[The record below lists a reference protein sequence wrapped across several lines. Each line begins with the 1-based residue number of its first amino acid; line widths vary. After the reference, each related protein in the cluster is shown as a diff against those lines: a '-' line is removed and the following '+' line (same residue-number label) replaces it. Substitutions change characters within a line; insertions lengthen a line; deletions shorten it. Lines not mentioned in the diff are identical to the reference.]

1 MSPAG
6 GAAKRAALNSVPL
19 WRNGRRER
27 LKIVCRK
34 ACPFESGQGHH
45 FSANPRLPAIG
56 ARHSVHDMR
65 IFPLAAAMAAFA
77 VLPGAA
83 HAATVA
89 DSIASDLPGLMD
101 VYRDL
106 HAHPELSFQEVR
118 SAAIMAQAARK
129 AGFEV
134 TEKVGKTGV
143 VAVLRNGPGPTVL
156 IRADMDGL
164 PVVEQTGL
172 PYASKQ
178 RGISTA
184 GVESG
189 IMHACGHDTHMTAWI
204 ETARLMAARKAEW
217 SGTLVMIGQPAEE
230 IGLGAVEMLK
240 DGLYT
245 RFPKPDYALAFH
257 DTPELPSGVVGAAK
271 GWALAN
277 VDSVDLLVKGVG
289 GHGAYPQATK
299 DPIVLASAIVM
310 KLQTLVSRE
319 TNPLDPV
326 VVTVGSFHAGAKH
339 NVISD
344 QAKLQLTVRSY
355 SDETRARLLDGIKR
369 IARGEAIA
377 SGLPDDLMPEVSV
390 LEPHT
395 RATWNSPEF
404 TDEAVAALKGQMGA
418 DQVVITPSVMGGED
432 FGEFR
437 RADEAHIKSVIF
449 WVGGASPEKIAA
461 AKAGGPPLP
470 SLHSPLWAPE
480 ADKVIASG
488 AEALTLTALRLLHK

>member
-1 MSPAG
+1 MKTLLL
-6 GAAKRAALNSVPL
+6 AAAAALFASP
-19 WRNGRRER
+19 
-27 LKIVCRK
+27 
-34 ACPFESGQGHH
+34 
-45 FSANPRLPAIG
+45 SAAIAQPA
-56 ARHSVHDMR
+56 SD
-65 IFPLAAAMAAFA
+65 PLAAAIAA
-77 VLPGAA
+77 
-83 HAATVA
+83 
-89 DSIASDLPGLMD
+89 DMPGLMGI
-101 VYRDL
+101 YRDL

-118 SAAIMAQAARK
+118 SAGIMAQAARA

-134 TEKVGKTGV
+134 TEKVGRTGI

-164 PVVEQTGL
+164 PVAEQTGL
-172 PYASKQ
+172 AYASKQ
-178 RGISTA
+178 RGVSTA

-230 IGLGAVEMLK
+230 VGLGAREMLK
-240 DGLYT
+240 DGLYA

-277 VDSVDLLVKGVG
+277 VDSLDLLVKGVG
-289 GHGAYPQATK
+289 GHGAYPQTTK

-310 KLQTLVSRE
+310 KLQTLSSRE
-319 TNPLDPV
+319 ISPLDPV
-326 VVTVGSFHAGAKH
+326 VVTVGSFHAGTKH
-339 NVISD
+339 NIISD
-344 QAKLQLTVRSY
+344 HAKLELTVRSY
-355 SDETRARLLDGIKR
+355 SDETRAKLIDGIKR

-377 SGLPDDLMPEVSV
+377 SGVPENLMPEVTV

-404 TDEAVAALKGQMGA
+404 TEEAIAALKEKMGQDRA
-418 DQVVITPSVMGGED
+418 TIVPPVMGGED

-437 RADEAHIKSVIF
+437 RADEDRIKSVIF
-449 WVGGASPEKIAA
+449 WVGGSPVEKIAA
-461 AKAGGPPLP
+461 AKAGGPSLP
-470 SLHSPLWAPE
+470 SLHSPFWAPE

-488 AEALTLTALRLLHK
+488 SRALVLTALRLMAK